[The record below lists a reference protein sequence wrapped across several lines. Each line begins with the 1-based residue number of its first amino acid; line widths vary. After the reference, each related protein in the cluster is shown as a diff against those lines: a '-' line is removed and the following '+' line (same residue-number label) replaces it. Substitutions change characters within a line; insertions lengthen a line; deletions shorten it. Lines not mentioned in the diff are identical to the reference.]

1 MTSPRGQNPHTTVS
15 SRTCLC
21 GIIRGN
27 TNRID
32 ESNAVRGVFLRGT
45 GNAKGINQKNVRK
58 TDPWERDRLVDRNSW
73 SQQMPEAIKKRRQ
86 ETGEDFLTTKAWVD
100 ANATIKRVLRNS
112 LTAFWDGQG
121 NLEIIAWVSKG
132 NDAPQIIANSPVRGS
147 IQSLGLVSYDWL
159 RSVPQVPIDLDTRLV
174 NEEPLCS
181 GLPEKL
187 GFDYDDYRG

>member
-1 MTSPRGQNPHTTVS
+1 M
-15 SRTCLC
+15 
-21 GIIRGN
+21 
-27 TNRID
+27 
-32 ESNAVRGVFLRGT
+32 
-45 GNAKGINQKNVRK
+45 
-58 TDPWERDRLVDRNSW
+58 
-73 SQQMPEAIKKRRQ
+73 
-86 ETGEDFLTTKAWVD
+86 
-100 ANATIKRVLRNS
+100 LRNS

-159 RSVPQVPIDLDTRLV
+159 QSVPQVPIDLDTRLV

-187 GFDYDDYRG
+187 GFGYDDYRG